1 MRLPRELDRSERQR
15 CPRIYVPLC
24 IPQRSSPTFAVM
36 ELVGFTSPSASAD
49 LVETPTPASL
59 TASMADN
66 SSVQPCVPFSPAGGK
81 HDLCNAYAESSSTLS
96 RISGR
101 EIVPQRS
108 SDKPMTEIK
117 VAPFTST
124 AMKSST
130 SASQDMTHSV
140 HMTTRGNVVHTTSMD
155 FKDVVQKLTGAPGKS
170 DDARAA
176 GSPEGAPTTSR
187 PLAQKTSS
195 SSKSVSAYS
204 AKLDAIKSLKKS
216 FKLLH
221 RRNAATIRSIKKL
234 HAETPLTFQGSMQ
247 PAPSVSPV
255 TPFTSFFD
263 LACSGGDGSKK
274 HQSSPCPIISS
285 PSHQSIAESEHV
297 SNTTSKSAISCG
309 SVRTESASFQENR
322 ESPSNKAMA
331 GSLLLKLFPESPPN
345 LNQEATGSTFDLIE
359 APPT

>member
-24 IPQRSSPTFAVM
+24 MPQRSSSTFAVM

-81 HDLCNAYAESSSTLS
+81 HDLCNAYGESSSTLS

-108 SDKPMTEIK
+108 SDKPMTL
-117 VAPFTST
+117 

-130 SASQDMTHSV
+130 SASPSPGMTQIV

-176 GSPEGAPTTSR
+176 GSPQGAPTTSR
-187 PLAQKTSS
+187 SLNQKTSS
-195 SSKSVSAYS
+195 PSKSVSA
-204 AKLDAIKSLKKS
+204 
-216 FKLLH
+216 
-221 RRNAATIRSIKKL
+221 
-234 HAETPLTFQGSMQ
+234 
-247 PAPSVSPV
+247 
-255 TPFTSFFD
+255 
-263 LACSGGDGSKK
+263 
-274 HQSSPCPIISS
+274 
-285 PSHQSIAESEHV
+285 
-297 SNTTSKSAISCG
+297 
-309 SVRTESASFQENR
+309 
-322 ESPSNKAMA
+322 
-331 GSLLLKLFPESPPN
+331 
-345 LNQEATGSTFDLIE
+345 
-359 APPT
+359 